1 MKSVQRLDFVAIFV
15 ILCISLMIG
24 ILLVLGEPNF
34 PQVVA
39 FSWEKKQIGIQDRS
53 FTLNFNRLMNQKT
66 VEQNLDLDPP
76 LPGKISWSGKN
87 MTYTLTENPIYGKE
101 YTLRL
106 QSAQELDT
114 SGQGKKM
121 TPFTSK
127 FRSRDLI
134 FGYIGLTEKSEQKDK
149 ETEEK
154 GKLIFYN
161 ATQNKTTVLTPPD
174 LWVVDFAIHPQ
185 GDKVI
190 ISAFDPANGFNQQKL
205 FTVTTGLNFANPK
218 AFNPVGQIRP
228 LLDSKDYENISF
240 KLSSNGQTLIVER
253 QNRQNPSDHSLW
265 VIFDEEE
272 PKPLGILGQ
281 DFHLSPDGNTLVVT
295 LNEGISFKPL
305 TDKGENIFYSGYS
318 QFLAFSADG
327 SQKLMEKVNN
337 NYTRSLVLV
346 DREGKEQELGV
357 SLTPFIDC
365 QFEPK
370 EEKII
375 FCAKTDVMEKDG
387 IYIEKPILAMMDISK
402 LKFVPLISL
411 PNDPN
416 LTMTV
421 SADGLFLV
429 FDQVQSATDNSN
441 TRGINEQGKAIALGK
456 LWLFP
461 LPAVSPEEEPLKA
474 PPQEIGIGYH
484 PQWLP

>member
-1 MKSVQRLDFVAIFV
+1 MKSVQRLDIVAIFV
-15 ILCISLMIG
+15 ILCLTLVIS

-39 FSWEKKQIGIQDRS
+39 FSWEKKQIGTEDQS
-53 FTLNFNRLMNQKT
+53 FTLNFNRLMDQET
-66 VEQNLDLDPP
+66 VAQNIDIDPP

-87 MTYTLTENPIYGKE
+87 MTYTLTEEPIYGKE

-106 QSAQELDT
+106 QAAQELA
-114 SGQGKKM
+114 SSEKGKEI

-134 FGYIGLTEKSEQKDK
+134 FGYIGLTEKDQQPEKEIEQ
-149 ETEEK
+149 K

-174 LWVVDFAIHPQ
+174 LWVVNFAIHPQ

-190 ISAFDPANGFNQQKL
+190 ISAFDPADGFNQQKL
-205 FTVTTGLNFANPK
+205 FTVTTGLNFEHPDV
-218 AFNPVGQIRP
+218 FNPLGKIRP
-228 LLDSKDYENISF
+228 LLDSKDYENIKF
-240 KLSSNGQTLIVER
+240 KLSKNGKTLIVER
-253 QNRQNPSDHSLW
+253 KSRQNPSDHSLW
-265 VIFDEEE
+265 VIFEDEK

-281 DFHLSPDGNTLVVT
+281 DFDISPDGNTLAVT
-295 LNEGISFKPL
+295 LAEGVSLTPL
-305 TDKGENIFYSGYS
+305 NSNGQEGFYAGAS
-318 QFLAFSADG
+318 QFLDFSNNG
-327 SQKLMEKVNN
+327 SQKLMEKVNS
-337 NYTRSLVLV
+337 NYTRSLILINP
-346 DREGKEQELGV
+346 EGKAKELAIA
-357 SLTPFIDC
+357 LTPFIDC

-370 EEKII
+370 KEEII
-375 FCAKTDVMEKDG
+375 YCAKTDVIEKDG
-387 IYIEKPILAMMDISK
+387 LYEEKPILAMMELSEV
-402 LKFVPLISL
+402 KFTPLISL

-416 LTMTV
+416 FTMTI

-429 FDQVQSATDNSN
+429 FDQVQGATDNAN
-441 TRGINEQGKAIALGK
+441 TRGINEEGKAIALGK

-461 LPAVSPEEEPLKA
+461 LPTVSPEKEPLKS
-474 PPQEIGIGYH
+474 PPQELFLGYH